1 MEIIELHGPWGAS
14 PLLWLLRSRAEDPGA
29 WKVGDAF
36 QDESTGS
43 FGYMDLTG
51 SYWILLDVTGCKC
64 CIVIQPRPDPEYETT
79 HEGRTFDRCCVLLKE
94 CQHCLPFLVQ
104 STRGLQPCWVR
115 RLGNP
120 MCEVPRCL
128 HGSAACN
135 WSNRSPLSKNGV
147 PKNPLVYIMIHHG
160 WWWLVI
166 CYDLNPAKTHHS
178 TLQCNQ
184 CLSKLT
190 SHQERSLASP
200 EVHFNP
206 SKIESKS
213 IRIHYNPL
221 KCKLESR

>member
-1 MEIIELHGPWGAS
+1 MGHLYQFVPVVWSPRIASNSRRLTPSMATTVQSWG
-14 PLLWLLRSRAEDPGA
+14 SRNPGA

-79 HEGRTFDRCCVLLKE
+79 HEGRTFDRCCVLLKG

-104 STRGLQPCWVR
+104 STWGLQPCWVR

-178 TLQCNQ
+178 TLQCTQ
-184 CLSKLT
+184 CLS
-190 SHQERSLASP
+190 
-200 EVHFNP
+200 
-206 SKIESKS
+206 
-213 IRIHYNPL
+213 
-221 KCKLESR
+221 